1 MYRSPKTLTSIDDG
15 KQIHG
20 PVITPDMRDKLVTP
34 VWLYNWCVI
43 YRSKF
48 EVNNIMTF
56 FMQKKLIKQFTIV
69 KNMNVKTVFLYTC
82 PLPPW
87 STFCFFHIKW
97 KEWFRNISGQMSV
110 KWVAMFKTTAKF
122 TPKPQQISRIFWFF
136 KKGVI
141 KHFAKSTGKKLKD
154 LYLYSK
160 RGTDTY
166 VFHWIL
172 CKFFWKE
179 PILKNICGQIH
190 FRNLLAT
197 VHKSFNS
204 VYFHFM
210 VSFNYCLMWLK

>member
-97 KEWFRNISGQMSV
+97 KEWFRNISGQMYV

-141 KHFAKSTGKKLKD
+141 KHFAKSTGRNTKTCTFIQKEALTHMCSIEFSESFLK
-154 LYLYSK
+154 
-160 RGTDTY
+160 RTFAG
-166 VFHWIL
+166 
-172 CKFFWKE
+172 KFISEIYWQLL
-179 PILKNICGQIH
+179 I
-190 FRNLLAT
+190 NLLIQ
-197 VHKSFNS
+197 SIFI
-204 VYFHFM
+204 
-210 VSFNYCLMWLK
+210 LW